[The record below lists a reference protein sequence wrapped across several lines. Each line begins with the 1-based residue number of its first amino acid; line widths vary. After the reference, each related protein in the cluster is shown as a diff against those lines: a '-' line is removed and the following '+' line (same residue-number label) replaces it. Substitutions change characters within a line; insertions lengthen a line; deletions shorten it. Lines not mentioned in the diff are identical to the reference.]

1 MKISR
6 IQKKMFTSRPNEMI
20 VARRPSRIICSS
32 TKLSTPSLCA
42 PKSKRLPYLFR
53 HARTHHSLHLSYPIQ
68 NLPAL
73 SKPPPKKH
81 GMPCPFRVC
90 VLFPP
95 AFISATAANISRLVE
110 LASERSTVVWRW
122 CEFELNRPFPSIL
135 GPHCRRHFRGECQRV
150 PRPHMPTADATSM
163 KGDLFH
169 HPPWCKSSST
179 YICSIV

>member
-1 MKISR
+1 M
-6 IQKKMFTSRPNEMI
+6 
-20 VARRPSRIICSS
+20 
-32 TKLSTPSLCA
+32 
-42 PKSKRLPYLFR
+42 KRLWHGDLLESSVHPPNLAPPLCVHRNQRGCLTFSGT
-53 HARTHHSLHLSYPIQ
+53 HARTTRFIYRILSRTFRPFQ
-68 NLPAL
+68 SRRQRSMACPA
-73 SKPPPKKH
+73 
-81 GMPCPFRVC
+81 PFAS

-169 HPPWCKSSST
+169 HPPWCKSLST

>member
-1 MKISR
+1 VCTEIK
-6 IQKKMFTSRPNEMI
+6 E
-20 VARRPSRIICSS
+20 VA
-32 TKLSTPSLCA
+32 
-42 PKSKRLPYLFR
+42 LPFS
-53 HARTHHSLHLSYPIQ
+53 ARLHLSYPIQ

-150 PRPHMPTADATSM
+150 PRSHMPTADATSM

-169 HPPWCKSSST
+169 HPPWCKSLRT
-179 YICSIV
+179 YICSIVWSDLIHGRWHKVVC